1 MSDPVGV
8 NVPLP
13 PEMRIA
19 VPPTGAP
26 KGSGRVC
33 SPFRTSQVLLH

>member
-19 VPPTGAP
+19 VPPDRRA
-26 KGSGRVC
+26 KGLQLGC
-33 SPFRTSQVLLH
+33 SLFRKSHVLLH

>member
-19 VPPTGAP
+19 VPDRRA
-26 KGSGRVC
+26 KGLRLGC
-33 SPFRTSQVLLH
+33 SLFRKSQVLLH